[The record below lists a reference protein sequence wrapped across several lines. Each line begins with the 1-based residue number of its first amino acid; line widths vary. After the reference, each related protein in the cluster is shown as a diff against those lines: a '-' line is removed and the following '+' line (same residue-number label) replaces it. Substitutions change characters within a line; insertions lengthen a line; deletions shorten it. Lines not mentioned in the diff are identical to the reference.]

1 METKTSK
8 LYLSEELK
16 RLTEENERLKER
28 DTPKKVEHS
37 PEVDDDMV
45 VCPICSREFEIDYD
59 EHCDYCPSC
68 GQKLDW
74 NEIEEILTKDE
85 KEYLSAVIKPFRDRI
100 IYIKKTI
107 VFDGYGVD
115 YAECISIILKYK
127 DEEDITELPIFEEYS
142 LYKGMEAEKEYTL
155 EELGL

>member
-1 METKTSK
+1 MIINKKLRDVTPEEFKQWKNEICKKGNICCNDCVFKGMECDGIIDSSLWVNNKK
-8 LYLSEELK
+8 LYS
-16 RLTEENERLKER
+16 
-28 DTPKKVEHS
+28 S
-37 PEVDDDMV
+37 
-45 VCPICSREFEIDYD
+45 IA
-59 EHCDYCPSC
+59 
-68 GQKLDW
+68 LDQ
-74 NEIEEILTKDE
+74 EIEIVEKNGSLTKDE

-142 LYKGMEAEKEYTL
+142 LYKGMEVEKEYTL